1 MARSVTRS
9 PYPERKVKVVSE
21 GSIPQAWIGE
31 DLVLCRTGTE
41 NWEFV
46 TLREVGEF
54 GVVYEHK
61 SGDVEGRPIFV
72 PWASV
77 AWMRPPVPE
86 DHQDSS
92 SEEDE

>member
-1 MARSVTRS
+1 MARSATR
-9 PYPERKVKVVSE
+9 PVYPEMEVKVVSGE
-21 GSIPQAWIGE
+21 SIPQAWIGE

-41 NWEFV
+41 TWELV

-54 GVVYEHK
+54 GVVYAHK

-72 PWASV
+72 PWTSV

-86 DHQDSS
+86 DQDSS
-92 SEEDE
+92 DDDE